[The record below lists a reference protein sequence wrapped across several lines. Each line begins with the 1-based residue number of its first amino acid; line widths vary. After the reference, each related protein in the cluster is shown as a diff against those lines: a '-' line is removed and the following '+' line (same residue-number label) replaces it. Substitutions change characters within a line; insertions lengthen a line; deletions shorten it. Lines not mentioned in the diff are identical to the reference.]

1 MSLIVDSN
9 GATVSAAVNPADLIK
24 ESDTTNFSADVIEAS
39 ATLPVI
45 VDFWSPRSEPSQS
58 IIALLEKAVLQAGG
72 LIKMVKINIDEN
84 QELGQQLRV
93 QSVPTVYAFKDG
105 KGVDGFTGAQTESQI
120 KAFIA
125 RVTGDAKSPI
135 EEAMDHAKAMLDAGD
150 GAMAEEVYMQVLGQD
165 GENISALAG
174 LIRAK
179 VVQNDTVAARELVD
193 NLEPKLKIHSE
204 IEAAVSTIALAE
216 QAANVGDIAPLQAA
230 VEADPKNLQ
239 ARLDLANAL
248 CATAHTEE
256 AVDHLLECIA
266 QDAKWNDEAARKQ
279 LLLIFDA
286 LGFADPVSQEGRRR
300 LSTLLFS

>member
-1 MSLIVDSN
+1 
-9 GATVSAAVNPADLIK
+9 
-24 ESDTTNFSADVIEAS
+24 
-39 ATLPVI
+39 
-45 VDFWSPRSEPSQS
+45 
-58 IIALLEKAVLQAGG
+58 
-72 LIKMVKINIDEN
+72 
-84 QELGQQLRV
+84 
-93 QSVPTVYAFKDG
+93 
-105 KGVDGFTGAQTESQI
+105 
-120 KAFIA
+120 
-125 RVTGDAKSPI
+125 
-135 EEAMDHAKAMLDAGD
+135 
-150 GAMAEEVYMQVLGQD
+150 MAEEVYMQVLGQD
-165 GENISALAG
+165 GENVSALAG

-216 QAANVGDIAPLQAA
+216 QAANVGDIVPLQAA